1 MYGLR
6 GKIPYKEM
14 IIAKL
19 HRSGNEL
26 LLAACDAD
34 LLGKS
39 FTLTNGAVITL
50 VDTFYNGGEVSI
62 EELENMAKICTTAN
76 FFGKE
81 TIKVLISKGIIG
93 KDGFIELAGVPH
105 SQLYKFF

>member
-1 MYGLR
+1 
-6 GKIPYKEM
+6 M
-14 IIAKL
+14 ILAKL
-19 HRSGNEL
+19 HKSGNEV

-34 LLGKS
+34 ILGKS
-39 FTLTNGAVITL
+39 FTLTSGAVITL
-50 VDTFYNGGEVSI
+50 FDAFYNGGEVSI
-62 EELENMAKICTTAN
+62 EELAKMANNCTTAN

-81 TIKVLISKGIIG
+81 TINALITAGLIE